1 MWKKE
6 GMTQLHKKLYKVTKR
21 IQQGM
26 TPLYSV
32 AFNFIDDRFYDYF
45 VSAGGNGINMCI
57 CLDDGDIFPLHSY
70 TDEDEESFYTASWAC
85 DVERNPFVVAGG
97 FNGRIRVINVNDK
110 IVHKTLVGHEGPVN
124 EIRTHPMKPQLVISA
139 SKDGSVRLWNIETGI
154 CILIFAGTGGHRS
167 EVLSVDFHASDMS
180 RFVSCDMEATTKI
193 WSLTESWKY
202 VEMSFTW
209 KDDPKTFPTQVV
221 QFPVFTASDRSNLLN
236 CNRWYGYNILSKGD
250 ACDIRLWQPQLK
262 ENSPGEGD
270 FYVRLVYAIPDS
282 YHRIIKFS
290 CDLSMKFVSVGNDKG
305 DIYVW
310 DLKSFPPVLVT
321 VSLDLAIPF
330 PPSIIDSPTLIIMIR
345 DRSDDLGKLPAGTV
359 SI

>member
-1 MWKKE
+1 
-6 GMTQLHKKLYKVTKR
+6 
-21 IQQGM
+21 
-26 TPLYSV
+26 
-32 AFNFIDDRFYDYF
+32 
-45 VSAGGNGINMCI
+45 
-57 CLDDGDIFPLHSY
+57 
-70 TDEDEESFYTASWAC
+70 
-85 DVERNPFVVAGG
+85 
-97 FNGRIRVINVNDK
+97 
-110 IVHKTLVGHEGPVN
+110 
-124 EIRTHPMKPQLVISA
+124 
-139 SKDGSVRLWNIETGI
+139 
-154 CILIFAGTGGHRS
+154 
-167 EVLSVDFHASDMS
+167 
-180 RFVSCDMEATTKI
+180 
-193 WSLTESWKY
+193 
-202 VEMSFTW
+202 MSFTW

-321 VSLDLAIPF
+321 LLLTLNKNAKHLIP
-330 PPSIIDSPTLIIMIR
+330 DTLRIMIR

>member
-1 MWKKE
+1 
-6 GMTQLHKKLYKVTKR
+6 
-21 IQQGM
+21 
-26 TPLYSV
+26 
-32 AFNFIDDRFYDYF
+32 
-45 VSAGGNGINMCI
+45 
-57 CLDDGDIFPLHSY
+57 
-70 TDEDEESFYTASWAC
+70 
-85 DVERNPFVVAGG
+85 
-97 FNGRIRVINVNDK
+97 
-110 IVHKTLVGHEGPVN
+110 
-124 EIRTHPMKPQLVISA
+124 MKPQLVISA

-209 KDDPKTFPTQVV
+209 KDDPKTFPTQVYNSLYLQLQIV
-221 QFPVFTASDRSNLLN
+221 QITKL
-236 CNRWYGYNILSKGD
+236 NRWYGCEGD

-321 VSLDLAIPF
+321 VLSHYKSKSLIRQTAMSTDGTTILAT
-330 PPSIIDSPTLIIMIR
+330 SEDGTLWRWDVWRGLEEEMCGLLF
-345 DRSDDLGKLPAGTV
+345 RST
-359 SI
+359 

>member
-193 WSLTESWKY
+193 WSLT
-202 VEMSFTW
+202 
-209 KDDPKTFPTQVV
+209 
-221 QFPVFTASDRSNLLN
+221 ASDRSNLLN

-321 VSLDLAIPF
+321 VLSHYKSKSLIRQTAMSTDGTYVHLL
-330 PPSIIDSPTLIIMIR
+330 SHQYIIIL
-345 DRSDDLGKLPAGTV
+345 
-359 SI
+359 